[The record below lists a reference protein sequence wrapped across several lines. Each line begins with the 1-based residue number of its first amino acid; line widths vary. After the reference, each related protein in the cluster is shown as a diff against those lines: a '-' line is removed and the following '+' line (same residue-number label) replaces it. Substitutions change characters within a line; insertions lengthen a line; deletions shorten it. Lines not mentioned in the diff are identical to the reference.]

1 MAHLT
6 ASDFQ
11 EKLPVILNAPKD
23 KGVLKM
29 IVVRPRE
36 NERTILKTC
45 ALSAAKGVHG
55 DNWAEGCWKTLPDGS
70 PHPDVQIALMNYR
83 VMEAIEDDHERQA
96 LAGDNLY
103 VDLDLSETNLSSGDR
118 LSIGSAILEIT
129 DIPHNGCGKFKQ
141 RFGED
146 VLKIINSAPGKANH
160 LRGIYAKV
168 VKDGIVSV
176 GDMVEKT

>member
-6 ASDFQ
+6 ASEFQ
-11 EKLPVILNAPKD
+11 ETIPDILNAPKD

-45 ALSAAKGVHG
+45 ELSAAKGVHG

-83 VMEAIEDDHERQA
+83 VMEAIEDDHERRA

-103 VDLDLSETNLSSGDR
+103 VDPSVAEISLSEGL
-118 LSIGSAILEIT
+118 
-129 DIPHNGCGKFKQ
+129 
-141 RFGED
+141 
-146 VLKIINSAPGKANH
+146 V
-160 LRGIYAKV
+160 
-168 VKDGIVSV
+168 
-176 GDMVEKT
+176 